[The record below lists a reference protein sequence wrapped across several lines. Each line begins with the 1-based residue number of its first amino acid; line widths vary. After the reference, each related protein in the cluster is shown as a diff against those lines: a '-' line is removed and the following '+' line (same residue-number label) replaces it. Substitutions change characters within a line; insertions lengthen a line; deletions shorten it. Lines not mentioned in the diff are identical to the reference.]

1 MTSRQGIHRRMTRD
15 SVTRFFGRKVLG
27 RRAMLA
33 FGLIGAGGAVLIAG
47 CSTTSTSSA
56 TKSPTASP
64 SPSPSTLAKTTCV
77 HINSLRGSLT
87 HLTTIK
93 VSQSSASQLTA
104 DLTNIEKQLTALKG
118 EDLGAFSGQ
127 AAQLTSALNQIK
139 KSFAQVSK
147 DPTAAYTELGKE
159 ITTLKSRSGPMI
171 AQMKTVCKNS
181 G

>member
-1 MTSRQGIHRRMTRD
+1 
-15 SVTRFFGRKVLG
+15 
-27 RRAMLA
+27 MLA
-33 FGLIGAGGAVLIAG
+33 FGLAGASGALLIAG

-64 SPSPSTLAKTTCV
+64 SPSPSALSKTTCL

-87 HLTTIK
+87 HLTTTK

-104 DLTNIEKQLTALKG
+104 DLTNIEKELTALKG

-127 AAQLTSALNQIK
+127 ATRLMSALDQIK
-139 KSFAQVSK
+139 KSYAQVSK
-147 DPTAAYTELGKE
+147 DPTAAYKEIGKE
-159 ITTLKSRSGPMI
+159 ITTLKSNSGPMI
-171 AQMKTVCKNS
+171 AEMKTVCKNS